1 MQLSGVCAA
10 ATVSA
15 QPADRQKEKKEKEK
29 LFFQSDSQPAEQ
41 TEPRNIEKKSM
52 FHYVCLLLIWRN
64 AGRLLNMAN
73 DVSCKHAAGTV
84 LKPFQRNF
92 RCATS

>member
-15 QPADRQKEKKEKEK
+15 QPADRQKKK
-29 LFFQSDSQPAEQ
+29 LFFQSDSRPAEQ

-52 FHYVCLLLIWRN
+52 FHYACLPLIWEN
-64 AGRLLNMAN
+64 TGHWLNTA
-73 DVSCKHAAGTV
+73 DCVSCKHAAR
-84 LKPFQRNF
+84 LF
-92 RCATS
+92 